1 MRISKAS
8 ATAFNLLFWKNLGE
22 NDCRESRL
30 EKDWNGAFRVVPTRR
45 RCGSVNFRHE
55 IRNSMHLGQVTF
67 AAIACHIVK
76 ATFGHEV
83 VPALDSAK
91 GPDRCD
97 RFVRKLLRVA
107 AIVVAIVTAP
117 HHLFLPFCP
126 SHVDRRRSASRGAWS
141 PASVAP
147 SDRPVRTC

>member
-45 RCGSVNFRHE
+45 RSGSVNFRHE
-55 IRNSMHLGQVTF
+55 IRKSVHLGQVTF

-76 ATFGHEV
+76 RRPTC
-83 VPALDSAK
+83 S
-91 GPDRCD
+91 
-97 RFVRKLLRVA
+97 
-107 AIVVAIVTAP
+107 
-117 HHLFLPFCP
+117 CP
-126 SHVDRRRSASRGAWS
+126 SALF
-141 PASVAP
+141 
-147 SDRPVRTC
+147 T

>member
-97 RFVRKLLRVA
+97 RFVGKL
-107 AIVVAIVTAP
+107 P
-117 HHLFLPFCP
+117 
-126 SHVDRRRSASRGAWS
+126 RRLS
-141 PASVAP
+141 
-147 SDRPVRTC
+147 